1 MDSLYSNRISSEEPV
16 SGVRPL
22 STALKTLEVLEALA
36 QFPQQARLTE
46 ISDKLGVSRPTAF
59 QRLLTLV
66 RAGWIEQMED
76 SSYRLSLKLV
86 GMAGAALEQAHL
98 GQRTLVALRE
108 LATAARE
115 TASLAVL
122 QEGQPYIV
130 QRAEADG
137 MLRVAQPIGT
147 SFLLHDSASGRILYA
162 YADEAQRDSIRRL
175 VGEVPD
181 DKTCAEV
188 LAAGYA
194 LSREGQD
201 VRAIAAPIFDHRGLC
216 ISALSLVGP
225 TMRFD
230 EHRLKVPL
238 TESAIQI
245 TAQLHGRP
253 PASYPHRPG
262 GRISAP

>member
-1 MDSLYSNRISSEEPV
+1 MENEYSNRIQSEEQTG
-16 SGVRPL
+16 GVRPL

-36 QFPQQARLTE
+36 QFPQQARLSE
-46 ISDKLGVSRPTAF
+46 IADKLGVSRPTAF

-122 QEGQPYIV
+122 QEGQPYII

-137 MLRVAQPIGT
+137 MLRVAQPIGA
-147 SFLLHDSASGRILYA
+147 SFHLHDSASGRILYA
-162 YADEAQRDSIRRL
+162 YADEALRGAIRKL
-175 VGEVPD
+175 VDKVPD
-181 DKTCAEV
+181 ERTCDEV
-188 LAAGYA
+188 LSVGYA

-201 VRAIAAPIFDHRGLC
+201 VRAIAAPIFDHRGVC

-225 TMRFD
+225 SMRFD

-238 TESAIQI
+238 IDSAIQI

-253 PASYPHRPG
+253 PASYPHRS
-262 GRISAP
+262 R

>member
-1 MDSLYSNRISSEEPV
+1 M
-16 SGVRPL
+16 
-22 STALKTLEVLEALA
+22 KTLDVLEILA
-36 QFPQQARLTE
+36 QFPQQARLSE
-46 ISDKLGVSRPTAF
+46 IADKLGVSRPTAF

-162 YADEAQRDSIRRL
+162 YADDAQRESIRRL
-175 VGEVPD
+175 VNEVPD
-181 DKTCAEV
+181 EHTCQKV
-188 LAAGYA
+188 LSLGYA
-194 LSREGQD
+194 MSREGQD
-201 VRAIAAPIFDHRGLC
+201 IRAIAAPIFDHRGLC

-230 EHRLKVPL
+230 EHRLKLPL
-238 TESAIQI
+238 IDSAIQM
-245 TAQLHGRP
+245 TTQLHGRM
-253 PASYPHRPG
+253 PASYPHRSGSQSP
-262 GRISAP
+262 AP